1 MVRRISF
8 GHAVVAMVALAVFA
22 GIVGYALSGTKTD
35 AGTTGA
41 IGAENARILTAEH
54 SSCKRFGHYG
64 TLATLRSEGVLT
76 FTPTYNAVVY
86 IPGKDCGTIVVGS
99 SAYQS
104 SAG

>member
-1 MVRRISF
+1 VLRRVSF
-8 GHAVVAMVALAVFA
+8 GHAVVAVVVIAVIV
-22 GIVGYALSGTKTD
+22 GVVGYAISGTKTD

-41 IGAENARILTAEH
+41 IAAENARIISAEN
-54 SSCKRFGHYG
+54 SSCKRFGRYG
-64 TLATLRSEGVLT
+64 TLATLKSERLLT
-76 FTPTYNAVVY
+76 FTPTYNSVVY